1 MIKAKHHIVIYPLF
15 KKLTQYLLKRNF
27 KSIQIQ
33 GDFNDTGK
41 PVLVIV
47 NHIGWWDGFWLMHF
61 NLKVLH
67 RKFHFM
73 MLEEQLKKHWYFQY
87 SGAFSVKKHS
97 RSVVESINYTTDLLK
112 NSENM
117 VFMFPQGEINSLY
130 ANVMHFESGIQR
142 IIAQSNED
150 LQVVFVANLIDYF
163 SNSKPSLYIYMQ
175 TDSSKSLKEKI
186 MENEYNKFYHKILD
200 IQKAK
205 TS

>member
-41 PVLVIV
+41 PVLVIA

-142 IIAQSNED
+142 IIEQSSND
-150 LQVVFVANLIDYF
+150 LQIVFVANLIDYF

-175 TDSSKSLKEKI
+175 TDSSKNLKEKI

-200 IQKAK
+200 FQKAK